1 VSAFAFT
8 AACTECAG
16 TFEQLSVDWDADMG
30 SSAVVQCAKCGANY
44 VILITMR
51 PVPSREERLR
61 NAAAE
66 ALDWVVDYA

>member
-16 TFEQLSVDWDADMG
+16 TVEQLSVDWDADMG
-30 SSAVVQCAKCGANY
+30 SSSVVQCAKCEANY
-44 VILITMR
+44 VILVTMR